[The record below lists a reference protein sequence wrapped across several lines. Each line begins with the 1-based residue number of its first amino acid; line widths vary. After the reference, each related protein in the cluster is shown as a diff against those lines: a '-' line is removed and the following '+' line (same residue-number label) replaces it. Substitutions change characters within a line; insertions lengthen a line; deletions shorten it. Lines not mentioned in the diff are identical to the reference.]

1 MFDYLNKILFKTKGP
16 DTENIQDDTEFQPY
30 LVQRWSTMYSPEVT
44 VLINQTSNTM
54 WPVLSDKTMWFQYMH
69 GVIPKCKFK
78 RITYIKKKKD
88 AESVKVQKQTVQ
100 KIANKLEISSRE
112 VNQYIEQFNLDIP
125 NEKK

>member
-16 DTENIQDDTEFQPY
+16 DTENIQDDTEFQPF

-78 RITYIKKKKD
+78 RINYIKKKKD
-88 AESVKVQKQTVQ
+88 TDTVQGQKQTIQ

-112 VNQYIEQFNLDIP
+112 VNLYIEQFNLDIP

>member
-16 DTENIQDDTEFQPY
+16 DTENIQDDTEFQPF

-44 VLINQTSNTM
+44 VIINQTSNTM

-78 RITYIKKKKD
+78 RINYIKKKKD
-88 AESVKVQKQTVQ
+88 TDTVQGQKQTIQ

-112 VNQYIEQFNLDIP
+112 VNLYIEQFNLDIP

>member
-1 MFDYLNKILFKTKGP
+1 MFEYLNKILFKTKGP

-54 WPVLSDKTMWFQYMH
+54 WPVLNDKTMWFQYMH

-78 RITYIKKKKD
+78 RINYIKKKKD
-88 AESVKVQKQTVQ
+88 TDTVQGQKQTIQ

-112 VNQYIEQFNLDIP
+112 VNLYIEQFNLDIP